1 MPAKRLTIDDKR
13 QFQRMRA
20 EGTPIKHC
28 AQILG
33 FNVATC
39 SRLEKKRTDGSL
51 ALEILTADN
60 PERVRD
66 IARLAYLLKRI
77 DEIEDEIATRDI
89 GLLSTS
95 KLIRTHKIN
104 LDAALK
110 LKRDLYQNTGT
121 GTTTSEPDDLDEI
134 WSQVARVEGP
144 K

>member
-13 QFQRMRA
+13 RFQRMRA

-39 SRLEKKRTDGSL
+39 SRLEKKRTDGTL
-51 ALEILTADN
+51 ALELLAADN
-60 PERVRD
+60 PERIRD

-110 LKRDLYQNTGT
+110 LKRDLYQST

>member
-1 MPAKRLTIDDKR
+1 MPVKRLTIEDKR
-13 QFQRMRA
+13 LFQRMRA
-20 EGTPIKHC
+20 EGTPIKRC
-28 AQILG
+28 ARILG

-39 SRLEKKRTDGSL
+39 SRLEKKRTDGTL

-95 KLIRTHKIN
+95 KLIGTHKIN

-110 LKRDLYQNTGT
+110 LKRDLYQSNGT
-121 GTTTSEPDDLDEI
+121 ASSGQDDLDEI
-134 WSQVARVEGP
+134 WSQVARAEGP

>member
-39 SRLEKKRTDGSL
+39 SRLEKKRTNGTL
-51 ALEILTADN
+51 ALELLAADN

-95 KLIRTHKIN
+95 KLIGTHKIN

-110 LKRDLYQNTGT
+110 LKRDLYQSNGT
-121 GTTTSEPDDLDEI
+121 ASSGQDDLDEI
-134 WSQVARVEGP
+134 WSQVARAEGP

>member
-1 MPAKRLTIDDKR
+1 MPTKRLTIEDKR
-13 QFQRMRA
+13 LFQRMRA
-20 EGTPIKHC
+20 EGTPIKRC
-28 AQILG
+28 ARILG

-39 SRLEKKRTDGSL
+39 SRLEKKRTDGTL

-89 GLLSTS
+89 GLLA
-95 KLIRTHKIN
+95 THKLFGVHKNNI
-104 LDAALK
+104 DAAIK
-110 LKRDLYQNTGT
+110 LKRDLYQST

-134 WSQVARVEGP
+134 WSQVARAEGP

>member
-13 QFQRMRA
+13 RFQRMRA

-39 SRLEKKRTDGSL
+39 SRLEKKRTDGAL

-60 PERVRD
+60 PDKVKDVDQLAYVLDLLTQCEQEISTRD
-66 IARLAYLLKRI
+66 IALLTTPKLIGTYRHYT
-77 DEIEDEIATRDI
+77 EIAQ
-89 GLLSTS
+89 
-95 KLIRTHKIN
+95 
-104 LDAALK
+104 K
-110 LKRDLYQNTGT
+110 LKKSLGMNN

-134 WSQVARVEGP
+134 WSQVARAEGP

>member
-1 MPAKRLTIDDKR
+1 MPAKRLTIEDKR

-39 SRLEKKRTDGSL
+39 SRLEKKRTDGTL

-110 LKRDLYQNTGT
+110 LKRDLYQSTGT
-121 GTTTSEPDDLDEI
+121 ASSGQDDLDEI
-134 WSQVARVEGP
+134 WSQVARAEGP

>member
-1 MPAKRLTIDDKR
+1 MPAKRLTIEDKR

-39 SRLEKKRTDGSL
+39 SRLEKKRTNGTL

-95 KLIRTHKIN
+95 KLIGTHKIN

-110 LKRDLYQNTGT
+110 LKRDLYQSN
-121 GTTTSEPDDLDEI
+121 GTTTSGQDDLDEI